1 MSSVIPAAEAE
12 AAARWY
18 APDMDD
24 PEGRRRKEE
33 EQATAEAE
41 AEAIAEAEEEPEPD
55 PWPTEE
61 ELAALREEARSQGYE
76 AGYEAG
82 YAAGEEAG
90 TAAGNEAGHQEGHAA
105 GYEAGLAEGRE
116 AAESERQQYA
126 DAAARLEAITAA
138 FARPLEQLDE
148 SVEEQLLAVV
158 DAAARQLVR
167 RELHRHPDEVVA
179 VVREALAE
187 LPAQAQA
194 YELHLHPEDATL
206 VREAL
211 GVREDDT
218 ERQWEL
224 VEDPGLTRGGCRVES
239 EYTRV
244 DATLERRLA
253 ALSARL
259 LGGERGDDRERAGG

>member
-12 AAARWY
+12 AVSRWY
-18 APDMDD
+18 APDMDA
-24 PEGRRRKEE
+24 PEDRRT
-33 EQATAEAE
+33 QEAE
-41 AEAIAEAEEEPEPD
+41 AAAGAEEAEAEPEPD

-61 ELAALREEARSQGYE
+61 ELAAIREEARNQGYN

-82 YAAGEEAG
+82 YPAGEEAG
-90 TAAGNEAGHQEGHAA
+90 TAAGREAGHQEGHAA

-116 AAESERQQYA
+116 AAESERQQYLET
-126 DAAARLEAITAA
+126 AARLEAVTAA

-167 RELHRHPDEVVA
+167 RELHHHPDEVVA
-179 VVREALAE
+179 VVRQALAE
-187 LPAQAQA
+187 LPAQVQA

-211 GVREDDT
+211 GVREDDGD
-218 ERQWEL
+218 RQWEL
-224 VEDPGLTRGGCRVES
+224 VEDPGLTRGGCHVES
-239 EYTRV
+239 EFTRV

-259 LGGERGDDRERAGG
+259 LGGERGDDRDSTDG

>member
-1 MSSVIPAAEAE
+1 MSSVIPAADAE
-12 AAARWY
+12 AVSRWY

-24 PEGRRRKEE
+24 PEGHRRK
-33 EQATAEAE
+33 QQEAE
-41 AEAIAEAEEEPEPD
+41 AEAAEAAEAEEEPEPD
-55 PWPTEE
+55 PWPSEE
-61 ELAALREEARSQGYE
+61 ELAAIREEARSQGYD

-82 YAAGEEAG
+82 HAAGEEAG
-90 TAAGNEAGHQEGHAA
+90 KAAGQEAGHQEGHAA
-105 GYEAGLAEGRE
+105 GYEAGVTEGRE
-116 AAESERQQYA
+116 AAEAERQQYA
-126 DAAARLEAITAA
+126 DAAAHLEAITAA

-148 SVEEQLLAVV
+148 SVEEQLLAVI

-167 RELHRHPDEVVA
+167 RELHHQPDEVVA

-187 LPAQAQA
+187 LPSQAQS
-194 YELHLHPEDATL
+194 YELHLHPEDAGL

-211 GVREDDT
+211 GVREDDA

-239 EYTRV
+239 EFTRV

-259 LGGERGDDRERAGG
+259 LGGERGDDDQRADG

>member
-12 AAARWY
+12 AVSRWY

-24 PEGRRRKEE
+24 PEGRRQKEAE
-33 EQATAEAE
+33 AAAEAE
-41 AEAIAEAEEEPEPD
+41 EAAEEEPEAD

-61 ELAALREEARSQGYE
+61 ELAAIREEARTQGYN

-82 YAAGEEAG
+82 HAAGEEAG
-90 TAAGNEAGHQEGHAA
+90 TAAGKEAGHQEGHAA

-116 AAESERQQYA
+116 AAEAERQQYA
-126 DAAARLEAITAA
+126 DAAAQLEAITAA

-158 DAAARQLVR
+158 NAAARQLVR
-167 RELHRHPDEVVA
+167 RELRHHPDEVVA

-187 LPAQAQA
+187 LPSQAQA
-194 YELHLHPEDATL
+194 YELHLHPEDASL

-211 GVREDDT
+211 GVREDDA

-259 LGGERGDDRERAGG
+259 LGGERGDDDQHADG